1 MPEEVNSQN
10 YNRLR
15 IRVAQILTTGKER
28 ARQAVERETLQSYW
42 GVGRILHEHL
52 LAYKQRAEYGA
63 RVVSLLARDI
73 QIGERQLYKMLQ
85 FFRAFPILPSW
96 TELGWGHYRALL
108 GVPAEAERL
117 AYLEGAVRGG
127 WSVRELEA
135 HVKAGALAQPTPE
148 TGKSPTPSETLPAL
162 RGQLYTYKLRES
174 ASGGGLRLDLG
185 FGIHPGWP
193 LTGLAHPQ
201 PGKIVASIRT
211 APGADRPDA
220 YRFQEVRERRA
231 AFYTYCAKVIRVVDG
246 DTVWLDVD
254 CGFGIWSEQK
264 VRFRGIDAPEI
275 ATAAGLRSRDF
286 VSQSLADLPCVVV
299 TTTKPD
305 KYDRYLA
312 DVFYLPG
319 SGDPE
324 AVLRQGVFLNR
335 ELLKTGLA
343 KRV

>member
-1 MPEEVNSQN
+1 MIEEVNPKN

-28 ARQAVERETLQSYW
+28 ARRAVERETLQSYW

-63 RVVSLLARDI
+63 HVVSLLARDVR
-73 QIGERQLYKMLQ
+73 IGERQLYKMLQ
-85 FFRAFPILPSW
+85 FYRVFPVLPSW

-117 AYLEGAVRGG
+117 AYLEGAVRAG

-135 HVKAGALAQPTPE
+135 HVKAGTLAQSTAQ
-148 TGKSPTPSETLPAL
+148 TGKASTPADTLPAL

-174 ASGGGLRLDLG
+174 ASGDGLRLDLG

-193 LTGLAHPQ
+193 LTGLTRPQ
-201 PGKIVASIRT
+201 PGMVVESIRIT
-211 APGADRPDA
+211 PGADRPTA

-231 AFYTYCAKVIRVVDG
+231 AFYTYCAKVVRVVDG

-254 CGFGIWSEQK
+254 CGFGIWIEQK
-264 VRFRGIDAPEI
+264 VRLRGIDTPEI

-286 VSQSLADLPCVVV
+286 VSQALADLPCVAV

-319 SGDPE
+319 SDDPE

-335 ELLKTGLA
+335 DLLKAGLA
-343 KRV
+343 KRF